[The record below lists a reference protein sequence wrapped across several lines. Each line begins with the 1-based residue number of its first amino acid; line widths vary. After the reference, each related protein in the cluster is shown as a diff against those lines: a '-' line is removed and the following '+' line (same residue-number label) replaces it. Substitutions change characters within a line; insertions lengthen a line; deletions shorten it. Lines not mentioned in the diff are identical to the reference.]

1 MCETLRAIPQM
12 WVERY
17 GAVPDGWWEEYG
29 ECGIQRVVPEIRELV
44 ERAARLC
51 NVDERLLVTR
61 MEVEQGAFTYGWDG
75 TTSHYGGG
83 AAGDREKLRWLC
95 GLDKTDSGPR
105 EGAWTGPA
113 LQLLGCA
120 ARFRWLYRGQ
130 SIPSSAG
137 LPPLPKSVGPM
148 APLWQLGTG
157 RQCVAANEA
166 TAMAFRYTPHVGGN
180 RRLRD
185 IGVLW
190 FPEDYGSEEGASV
203 VKRLLIWLDP
213 GHGTRKSDGSRD
225 TGTADTSGLK
235 SGLAEKDVVMAVARR
250 AEELLTL
257 QGHDVRLT
265 HRKSDYSEI
274 LDYSGRGAMAAK
286 TDYDCYISLHLDS
299 SSNQSVS
306 GTTVF
311 IPKAPANSPKSTSLA
326 TALAAELRAEFLTP
340 VSYAAARP
348 TGVMPHWYN
357 LGTFVGGGNNYR
369 PGALALPEPLF
380 MSNRGDMEV
389 IRQPDFV
396 DRYAV
401 AVCRGVY
408 RYAGLAA
415 PSSWSGGGEPGPTE
429 PGPVEPETPWA
440 LRVKAARAWL
450 VGVSDWD
457 DQEVTMDRLSVVLYE
472 MFGQGVEQ

>member
-1 MCETLRAIPQM
+1 MSDLRVIPQA

-17 GAVPDGWWEEYG
+17 ASVPEGWWVEHG
-29 ECGIQRVVPEIRELV
+29 GNGIQRAEPRIRAYV
-44 ERAARLC
+44 EQAARQC
-51 NVDERLLVTR
+51 EIDERLLVTR
-61 MEVEQGAFTYGWDG
+61 MELEQSAFGYRWDG
-75 TTSHYGGG
+75 STSAYGGG
-83 AAGDREKLRWLC
+83 AAGDLEKLKWLC
-95 GLDKTDSGPR
+95 GLDKADAGPR
-105 EGAWTGPA
+105 EGAWEGPE

-130 SIPSSAG
+130 PIPASAG
-137 LPPLPKSVGPM
+137 LPPLPRGVGSMEPRYEIEGVW
-148 APLWQLGTG
+148 A
-157 RQCVAANEA
+157 RNEA
-166 TAMAFRYTPHVGGN
+166 TAMAFRYTPHITAA
-180 RRLRD
+180 RRLRE
-185 IGVLW
+185 IGLRW
-190 FPEDYGSEEGASV
+190 FGEDYVCEEGAGAMQ
-203 VKRLLIWLDP
+203 RLLIWLDP
-213 GHGTRKSDGSRD
+213 GHGTRKSDGTRD
-225 TGTADTSGLK
+225 TGTADTSGLGT
-235 SGLAEKDVVMAVARR
+235 GLAEKDVVMAVARR
-250 AEELLTL
+250 AQELLAA

-265 HRKSDYSEI
+265 HERSDYSET
-274 LDYSGRGAMAAK
+274 LDYSGRGAMAAR

-299 SSNQSVS
+299 SSNHAVS

-311 IPKAPANSPKSTSLA
+311 VPKAPANSPKSTSLA
-326 TALAAELRAEFLTP
+326 TALADALRAELGTP

-389 IRQPDFV
+389 IRQPAFV

-450 VGVSDWD
+450 SSVEDWR
-457 DQEVTMDRLSVVLYE
+457 DQEVRLDRLAVILHELWKERAS
-472 MFGQGVEQ
+472 

>member
-1 MCETLRAIPQM
+1 
-12 WVERY
+12 
-17 GAVPDGWWEEYG
+17 
-29 ECGIQRVVPEIRELV
+29 
-44 ERAARLC
+44 
-51 NVDERLLVTR
+51 
-61 MEVEQGAFTYGWDG
+61 
-75 TTSHYGGG
+75 
-83 AAGDREKLRWLC
+83 
-95 GLDKTDSGPR
+95 
-105 EGAWTGPA
+105 
-113 LQLLGCA
+113 
-120 ARFRWLYRGQ
+120 
-130 SIPSSAG
+130 
-137 LPPLPKSVGPM
+137 
-148 APLWQLGTG
+148 
-157 RQCVAANEA
+157 
-166 TAMAFRYTPHVGGN
+166 MAFRYTPHVGGN

-190 FPEDYGSEEGASV
+190 FPDDYGSEEGASV

-225 TGTADTSGLK
+225 TGTADTSGLGT
-235 SGLAEKDVVMAVARR
+235 GLCEKDLVLAVALR
-250 AEELLTL
+250 AEELLKA

-265 HRKSDYSEI
+265 HRKSDYSET
-274 LDYSGRGAMAAK
+274 LDYSGRGAMAAR
-286 TDYDCYISLHLDS
+286 TEYDCYISLHLDS

-389 IRQPDFV
+389 IRQPAFV

-415 PSSWSGGGEPGPTE
+415 PSSWSGGGEPWPTE
-429 PGPVEPETPWA
+429 PGPVESETPWA